1 MRNARPTAAG
11 VVMVLGLAACL
22 VAAQGTSTTDAS
34 NGRPETRGSASVVD
48 RPMNSQTG
56 SGARASD
63 ATGSRGELAPS
74 LVRAFGGTRAVTR
87 PSKDAVMGFSLPTR
101 ITEIVVRGGQD
112 VVKDQLMIRGD
123 DVEDQAFLQLQE
135 LRAQSETPVKAAK
148 AAMDLAELE
157 FERVG
162 EVFKNGGSNQQEYD
176 RARLTAD
183 RARLDYDAAKET
195 QAQERVGL
203 AARRARV
210 EKILLRAPFDGQV
223 DSVQGDIGQ
232 SMSEQDKVVRV
243 VNVDHLWIDVPAPMN
258 DAATLN
264 AEVGAPAWILVG
276 TAGVPR
282 LMQGK
287 IIEVAPTTDLS
298 SRSRRVRVE
307 VANPKGENRL
317 IAGDESWTRL
327 TVPSDEAIEMIRAA
341 GGAVVAKGT

>member
-11 VVMVLGLAACL
+11 VVMVLGLAAGL
-22 VAAQGTSTTDAS
+22 VAAQGTRTTDAS
-34 NGRPETRGSASVVD
+34 SGRPETRGSASMVE
-48 RPMNSQTG
+48 RQMASQIG
-56 SGARASD
+56 SGARASE
-63 ATGSRGELAPS
+63 ATGTRGELAPS

-123 DVEDQAFLQLQE
+123 DVEDQVFLQLQE

-183 RARLDYDAAKET
+183 RARLDYVAAKES
-195 QAQERVGL
+195 QEQERVGL

-210 EKILLRAPFDGQV
+210 EKLILRAPFDGQI

-232 SMSEQDKVVRV
+232 SVSEQDKVVRV
-243 VNVDHLWIDVPAPMN
+243 VNIDQLWIDVPAPMN
-258 DAATLN
+258 DEATLRVK
-264 AEVGAPAWILVG
+264 VGDPAWVLVG

-282 LMQGK
+282 VMEGK
-287 IIEVAPTTDLS
+287 VIEVAPTTDLS

-327 TVPSDEAIEMIRAA
+327 TAPSAEAVEMVRAA
-341 GGAVVAKGT
+341 GGTVVANGT

>member
-1 MRNARPTAAG
+1 
-11 VVMVLGLAACL
+11 
-22 VAAQGTSTTDAS
+22 
-34 NGRPETRGSASVVD
+34 
-48 RPMNSQTG
+48 
-56 SGARASD
+56 
-63 ATGSRGELAPS
+63 
-74 LVRAFGGTRAVTR
+74 
-87 PSKDAVMGFSLPTR
+87 MGFSLPTR

-135 LRAQSETPVKAAK
+135 LRAQTETPVKAAK
-148 AAMDLAELE
+148 AALDLAELE
-157 FERVG
+157 FQRVD

-183 RARLDYDAAKET
+183 RARLDYDAAKES

-210 EKILLRAPFDGQV
+210 EKIILRAPFDGQV

-232 SMSEQDKVVRV
+232 SVSEQDKVVRV
-243 VNVDHLWIDVPAPMN
+243 VNVDQLWIDVPAPMN
-258 DAATLN
+258 DPATLS
-264 AEVGAPAWILVG
+264 ASVGGPAWILVS

-282 LMQGK
+282 LIEGR

-307 VANPKGENRL
+307 FANPKGPNRL

-327 TVPSDEAIEMIRAA
+327 APPTPESIEMIRAA
-341 GGAVVAKGT
+341 GGAIVAQGL